1 MVDQAKGVATTSA
14 PGSTVAGGPPAPSNA
29 KDLRAKNGTRKS
41 ADVAAQPAVDH
52 SATARP
58 PGAAK
63 VYSLLGIEFDP
74 AKPAVEAHLNPWVAG
89 VLIAAAIAYVLARR
103 GWRRGLKSFEIEKAE
118 LGIGAGKITLRPN
131 EADRQVAYQIW
142 VELSTRKIGLPI
154 DLQND
159 VVAEIYDSWHQ
170 FFTVTRELIK
180 SVPVSR
186 AADDSTR
193 KIINLSIEVLNEGL
207 RPHLTL
213 WQARFRTWY
222 DQHLK
227 ASAGTYV
234 EPQDLQAKFPR
245 FQDLS
250 TDLMN
255 VNQNLIAYRAA
266 MRRIVYD
273 D

>member
-1 MVDQAKGVATTSA
+1 MAGQSGEVETGSAPATT
-14 PGSTVAGGPPAPSNA
+14 
-29 KDLRAKNGTRKS
+29 
-41 ADVAAQPAVDH
+41 Q
-52 SATARP
+52 SATDGSDALPNATNMRAMKAADAVPPPPNGLSATPPRP
-58 PGAAK
+58 SEAK
-63 VYSLLGIEFDP
+63 TYSLLGIEFNP
-74 AKPAVEAHLNPWVAG
+74 AKPALEVQLNPWLAA
-89 VLIAAAIAYVLARR
+89 VLIAAVIGYFLAHR
-103 GWRRGLKSFEIEKAE
+103 GWRRSLKSFEIEKAE

-159 VVAEIYDSWHQ
+159 VVAEIYNSWHQ
-170 FFTVTRELIK
+170 FFTVTRDLIK

-213 WQARFRTWY
+213 WQARFRAWY
-222 DQHLK
+222 DQQLN
-227 ASAGTYV
+227 ASTGTYV

-255 VNQNLIAYRAA
+255 VNQNLVAYRAA

>member
-1 MVDQAKGVATTSA
+1 MGNQCNVAVAPPPKAATLTAGGGAAALLTADSPSVAT
-14 PGSTVAGGPPAPSNA
+14 
-29 KDLRAKNGTRKS
+29 
-41 ADVAAQPAVDH
+41 
-52 SATARP
+52 
-58 PGAAK
+58 AAK
-63 VYSLLGIEFDP
+63 QGGDAGAKTYSLLGIEFDP
-74 AKPAVEAHLNPWVAG
+74 AKPEIQAHLNPWGAG
-89 VLIAAAIAYVLARR
+89 VLIAAIIAYFLVRR
-103 GWRRGLKSFEIEKAE
+103 GWRRRLKSFEISEVE
-118 LGIGAGKITLRPN
+118 LGIGAGKITLKPN

-159 VVAEIYDSWHQ
+159 VVAEVYDSWHQ

-222 DQHLK
+222 EQQLK
-227 ASAGTYV
+227 TSTGAYV

-245 FQDLS
+245 FAELGADLS
-250 TDLMN
+250 R
-255 VNQNLIAYRAA
+255 VNKHLIAYRAA

-273 D
+273 T